1 MLSRRRFSLPTARG
15 TWAVARCSGS
25 GGYHWVILWE
35 AEAEGSLRL
44 TPAGSPHRPAADH
57 HLSVFGIS
65 AGIERCAYVRISS
78 VQQQYVVYG
87 ANRSCF
93 LYLSKASAQVHH
105 CARRRGRNGQ
115 MARPFD
121 SRGAYR
127 RRSFDQCTP
136 VLSHSFPCY
145 PVLVGACS
153 EC

>member
-1 MLSRRRFSLPTARG
+1 MLSRRRFLLPTARG
-15 TWAVARCSGS
+15 TWAVARCSDS
-25 GGYHWVILWE
+25 GGSHWVILWE

-93 LYLSKASAQVHH
+93 CTCPKLAHKFIIAPVVVVEMVKWRGHSIRVVHIAGDH
-105 CARRRGRNGQ
+105 LIN
-115 MARPFD
+115 
-121 SRGAYR
+121 
-127 RRSFDQCTP
+127 
-136 VLSHSFPCY
+136 VLSCY
-145 PVLVGACS
+145 PIPFPVTQC
-153 EC
+153 